1 MRCLML
7 RRKCDDGHF
16 ELPWHLPAAQFG
28 SACSLVAVVMSD
40 SVNESDGMCASR
52 NDGCIDAVGDGSKPF
67 LELFVMASGI
77 DHRRIG
83 ACLFCQEFWMEL
95 YALYEINLVRVEVKT
110 VNVNSE
116 PFKRS
121 FLGALPP
128 ILFEAENGSMFTD
141 NREIERRIFHI
152 AKEFKVPLFEKDVTV
167 DKSIEMAQQVTTC
180 RLFVV
185 ACCSTEIGL
194 DFGNNSCQRYVYSQC
209 TLTCFVVV
217 TCHGT
222 CLLFQNFKLFLRS
235 KTDYERGKEVVSN
248 DIPACAQPAYNKLI
262 EQLTNIDKLLA
273 QRNTRY
279 LVGSSMTMY
288 DCELMPRLH
297 HIRIAGEHLCG
308 VEIPHALT
316 HLWNYMLTAYR
327 TAAFIESCPADQDIC
342 YHYREQLNW
351 PHRLK
356 EYLQTPTKTHTIPD
370 DVLSEIKQLGL
381 DKL

>member
-1 MRCLML
+1 
-7 RRKCDDGHF
+7 
-16 ELPWHLPAAQFG
+16 
-28 SACSLVAVVMSD
+28 MSD

-52 NDGCIDAVGDGSKPF
+52 NDGCVDAVGNGSKPF

-167 DKSIEMAQQVTTC
+167 DKSIESLYRWRNKWLAGWLAAW
-180 RLFVV
+180 LFVV

-194 DFGNNSCQRYVYSQC
+194 DFTCYVHHSQC
-209 TLTCFVVV
+209 TLTCFVV

-308 VEIPHALT
+308 VEIPHVLT

-342 YHYREQLNW
+342 YHYRVLNANISNIPFKLEQLNW

-381 DKL
+381 DKFND